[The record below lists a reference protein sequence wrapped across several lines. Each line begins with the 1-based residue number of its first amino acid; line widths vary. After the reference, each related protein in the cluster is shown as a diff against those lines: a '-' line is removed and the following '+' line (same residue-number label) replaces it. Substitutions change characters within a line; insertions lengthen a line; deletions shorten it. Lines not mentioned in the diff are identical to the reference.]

1 MASIWHDG
9 LFAAALAGGRMNFLS
24 LITGSFAMPAAEN
37 PTVAM
42 MDAAY
47 AHHRVDARYINCEV
61 PPEKLGDAV
70 RGARAMGWAGFNCS
84 LPHKVTVIEHLDG
97 LGESAAIMRAV
108 NCTVLRDGKLIGE
121 NTDGKGFL
129 KSLREVVDP
138 AGRNVVIFGA
148 GGAARAICVE
158 LALAGARSITV
169 VNRGRTRGE
178 ELAGLVGERTPANV
192 AYAPWTTNYAVP
204 ENTDIVV
211 NATSIGLYPDVDAR
225 LDLDPASLRPGMV
238 VADIIP
244 NPPRTRLV
252 REAEVRGC
260 TVLDGL
266 GMLVNQGVINIKYW
280 TGVDADAGVMRRR
293 IEQIFGV

>member
-1 MASIWHDG
+1 
-9 LFAAALAGGRMNFLS
+9 MNFLS

-47 AHHRVDARYINCEV
+47 AHHGLDARYINCEV
-61 PPEKLGDAV
+61 APERLGDAV

-84 LPHKVTVIEHLDG
+84 LPHKVAVIDHLDG
-97 LGESAAIMRAV
+97 LGESAEIMQAV
-108 NCTVLRDGKLIGE
+108 NCAVLRQGKLIGE

-129 KSLREVVDP
+129 KSLLEVADP
-138 AGRNVVIFGA
+138 SGKAIVVFGA

-158 LALAGARSITV
+158 LALAGARSIKV
-169 VNRGRTRGE
+169 VNRGRERGE
-178 ELAGLVGERTPANV
+178 ELARLVGERTGAV
-192 AYAPWTTNYAVP
+192 AKFLPWEGNFAVP
-204 ENTDIVV
+204 AGTDIIV
-211 NATSIGLYPDVDAR
+211 NATSIGLYPDIDAR
-225 LDLDPASLRPGMV
+225 LDIDLDTLQRGMV
-238 VADIIP
+238 VADLIP

-252 REAEVRGC
+252 RDAEARGC

-293 IEQIFGV
+293 IEQIFGA